1 MCADQSPVDGGTPQT
16 PSSPTKG
23 NRMYLVIGATA
34 HFGRQ
39 AVEEMVAAGVS
50 VRALTRTPEQAAL
63 PPEVEVVQADLTKP
77 ETLPAALVD
86 VEGVFLVLPY
96 GMDVAPLLAAAGQ
109 AGVRRLVFLSS
120 GAVVPGAEQQP
131 DVIAQYHRDVESAV
145 EASGFE
151 WTFLRL
157 LFPAINSLT
166 FAMQLQGG
174 DVIRAPYT
182 EAAFSA
188 VHERDVAEVAARIL
202 TGGGHAGRAY
212 DLTGPE
218 SLTQAQQVRI
228 LGEALG
234 RPLTVEDLAPEPV
247 LEQMSQFMDH
257 EFLAALFALMA
268 QAVGKP
274 APVNDVI
281 EQITGHPARTYSQWA
296 ADHRAD
302 FDG

>member
-1 MCADQSPVDGGTPQT
+1 
-16 PSSPTKG
+16 
-23 NRMYLVIGATA
+23 MYLVIGATG

-39 AVEEMVAAGVS
+39 TVEELAAAGAP
-50 VRALTRTPEQAAL
+50 VRALTRTPERAGL
-63 PPEVEVVQADLTKP
+63 PEEVDVVQGDLTKP
-77 ETLPAALVD
+77 DTLPAALAD
-86 VEGVFLVLPY
+86 VEAAFLVLPY
-96 GMDVAPLLAAAGQ
+96 GMDVAPLLAAAGR

-120 GAVVPGAEQQP
+120 GAVVPGADRQP
-131 DVIAQYHRDVESAV
+131 DVIAQYHRDVEQAI
-145 EASGFE
+145 EASGIE

-166 FAMQLQGG
+166 FAMQLPGG

-188 VHERDVAEVAARIL
+188 VHERDVAEVAAQIL
-202 TGGGHAGRAY
+202 TGGGHAGRGY

-218 SLTQAQQVRI
+218 SLTQAQQVRV
-228 LGEALG
+228 LGETLG
-234 RPLTVEDLAPEPV
+234 RKLTVEDLDPQPV
-247 LEQMSQFMDH
+247 LEQMSQFMDP

-274 APVNDVI
+274 APVNDII
-281 EQITGHPARTYSQWA
+281 EQITGHPARTYAQWA

-302 FDG
+302 FGG

>member
-1 MCADQSPVDGGTPQT
+1 
-16 PSSPTKG
+16 
-23 NRMYLVIGATA
+23 MYLVIGATA

-39 AVEEMVAAGVS
+39 AVEELVGAGAP
-50 VRALTRTPEQAAL
+50 VRALTRTPERAGL
-63 PPEVEVVQADLTKP
+63 PAEVEVAQGDLTKP
-77 ETLPAALVD
+77 ETLPAALGG
-86 VEGVFLVLPY
+86 VEAVLLVLPY
-96 GMDVAPLLAAAGQ
+96 GMDAAPLLAAAGR
-109 AGVRRLVFLSS
+109 AGVRRIVFLSS
-120 GAVVPGAEQQP
+120 GAIVPGAERQP
-131 DVIAQYHRDVESAV
+131 DVIAQYHRDVEQAI
-145 EASGFE
+145 EASGIE

-157 LFPAINSLT
+157 LFPAINSLA

-174 DVIRAPYT
+174 DVIRAPYA

-202 TGGGHAGRAY
+202 ISGGHAGRAY

-228 LGEALG
+228 LGGTLG
-234 RPLTVEDLAPEPV
+234 RHLTVEDLDPAPV
-247 LEQMSQFMDH
+247 LEQMGRFMDR

-281 EQITGHPARTYSQWA
+281 ERVTGHPARTYAQWA
-296 ADHRAD
+296 EDHRAD
-302 FDG
+302 FGG

>member
-1 MCADQSPVDGGTPQT
+1 
-16 PSSPTKG
+16 
-23 NRMYLVIGATA
+23 MYLVVGATA

-39 AVEEMVAAGVS
+39 TAEELAAAGAP
-50 VRALTRTPEQAAL
+50 VRALTRSPDTAGL
-63 PPEVEVVQADLTKP
+63 PIEVDVVRGDLTKP
-77 ETLPAALVD
+77 ETLPAALSE
-86 VEGVFLVLPY
+86 VEAAFLVLQY
-96 GMDVAPLLAAAGQ
+96 GMDVAPLLAAAVQ
-109 AGVRRLVFLSS
+109 AGVKRLVFLSS
-120 GAVVPGAEQQP
+120 GAIVPGAERQS
-131 DVIAQYHRDVESAV
+131 DVIAQYHRDVEQAI
-145 EASGFE
+145 EESGIE

-174 DVIRAPYT
+174 DVIRAPFT

-218 SLTQAQQVRI
+218 SLTQAQQIRI
-228 LGEALG
+228 LGAAIG
-234 RPLTVEDLAPEPV
+234 RPLTVEDLDPEPV
-247 LEQMSQFMDH
+247 LQQMSQFMDPA
-257 EFLAALFALMA
+257 FLSALFDLMA
-268 QAVGKP
+268 KAAGKT

-281 EQITGHPARTYSQWA
+281 EQITGHPARTYAQWA

-302 FDG
+302 FGG

>member
-1 MCADQSPVDGGTPQT
+1 
-16 PSSPTKG
+16 
-23 NRMYLVIGATA
+23 MYLVIGATA

-39 AVEEMVAAGVS
+39 AVEELVAAGAP
-50 VRALTRTPEQAAL
+50 VRALTRTPERAEL
-63 PPEVEVVQADLTKP
+63 PEEVDVVRGDLTKP
-77 ETLPAALVD
+77 ETLPAALAG
-86 VEGVFLVLPY
+86 VEAAFLVLQY

-120 GAVVPGAEQQP
+120 GAVVPGAERQP
-131 DVIAQYHRDVESAV
+131 DVIAQYHRDVERAI
-145 EASGFE
+145 EASGIE

-188 VHERDVAEVAARIL
+188 VHERDVAEVVARTLI
-202 TGGGHAGRAY
+202 GGHAGRAY

-218 SLTQAQQVRI
+218 SLTQAQQVGI
-228 LGEALG
+228 LGEMLG
-234 RPLTVEDLAPEPV
+234 RPLTVEDLDPEAV
-247 LEQMSQFMDH
+247 LEQMSRFMDP
-257 EFLAALFALMA
+257 EFLAALFGLMA

-281 EQITGHPARTYSQWA
+281 EQITGHPARAYARWA

-302 FDG
+302 FGG

>member
-1 MCADQSPVDGGTPQT
+1 
-16 PSSPTKG
+16 
-23 NRMYLVIGATA
+23 MYLVIGATA

-39 AVEEMVAAGVS
+39 AVEELVAAGAP
-50 VRALTRTPEQAAL
+50 VRALTRTPEQAGL
-63 PPEVEVVQADLTKP
+63 PAEVDVVRGDLTKP
-77 ETLPAALVD
+77 ETLPAALAG
-86 VEGVFLVLPY
+86 VEAVFLVLQY
-96 GMDVAPLLAAAGQ
+96 GMDVAPLLAAAGR

-120 GAVVPGAEQQP
+120 GAVVPGAERQP
-131 DVIAQYHRDVESAV
+131 DVIAQYHRDVERAI
-145 EASGFE
+145 EASGIE

-174 DVIRAPYT
+174 DVIRSPYA

-202 TGGGHAGRAY
+202 IGGGHAGRAY
-212 DLTGPE
+212 DLTGTE

-228 LGEALG
+228 LGETLG
-234 RPLTVEDLAPEPV
+234 RPLTVEDLDPEPV
-247 LEQMSQFMDH
+247 LQQMSQFMDP

-268 QAVGKP
+268 DAVGKP

-281 EQITGHPARTYSQWA
+281 EQITGHPARTYAEWA

-302 FDG
+302 FGG

>member
-1 MCADQSPVDGGTPQT
+1 M
-16 PSSPTKG
+16 
-23 NRMYLVIGATA
+23 
-34 HFGRQ
+34 
-39 AVEEMVAAGVS
+39 
-50 VRALTRTPEQAAL
+50 RALTRTPEQAGL
-63 PPEVEVVQADLTKP
+63 PAEVDVVRGDLTKP
-77 ETLPAALVD
+77 ETLPAALAG
-86 VEGVFLVLPY
+86 VEAAFLVLQY
-96 GMDVAPLLAAAGQ
+96 GMNVAPLLAAAGQ

-120 GAVVPGAEQQP
+120 GAVVPGAERQP
-131 DVIAQYHRDVESAV
+131 DVIAQYHRDVEQAI
-145 EASGFE
+145 EASGIE

-166 FAMQLQGG
+166 FAMQLQDG

-202 TGGGHAGRAY
+202 IGGGHAGRAY

-218 SLTQAQQVRI
+218 SLTQARQVRV
-228 LGEALG
+228 LGETLG
-234 RPLTVEDLAPEPV
+234 RPLTVEDLDPEPV
-247 LEQMSQFMDH
+247 LEQMSQFMDP

-268 QAVGKP
+268 QAIGKP

-281 EQITGHPARTYSQWA
+281 EQITGHPARTYAEWA

-302 FDG
+302 FGG

>member
-1 MCADQSPVDGGTPQT
+1 
-16 PSSPTKG
+16 
-23 NRMYLVIGATA
+23 MYLVVGATA

-39 AVEEMVAAGVS
+39 TAEELAAAGAP
-50 VRALTRTPEQAAL
+50 VRALTRSPDTAGL
-63 PPEVEVVQADLTKP
+63 PIEVDVVRGDLTKP
-77 ETLPAALVD
+77 ETLPAALSE
-86 VEGVFLVLPY
+86 VEAAFLVLQY
-96 GMDVAPLLAAAGQ
+96 GMDVAPLFAAAVQ
-109 AGVRRLVFLSS
+109 AGVKRLVFLSS
-120 GAVVPGAEQQP
+120 GAIVPGAERQS
-131 DVIAQYHRDVESAV
+131 DVIAQYHRDVEQAI
-145 EASGFE
+145 EESGIE

-174 DVIRAPYT
+174 DVIRAPFT

-218 SLTQAQQVRI
+218 SLTQAQQIRI
-228 LGEALG
+228 LGEAIG
-234 RPLTVEDLAPEPV
+234 RPLTVEDLDPEPV
-247 LEQMSQFMDH
+247 LQQMSQFMDPA
-257 EFLAALFALMA
+257 FLSALFDLMA
-268 QAVGKP
+268 KAAGET

-281 EQITGHPARTYSQWA
+281 EQITGHPARTYAQWA

-302 FDG
+302 FGG

>member
-1 MCADQSPVDGGTPQT
+1 
-16 PSSPTKG
+16 
-23 NRMYLVIGATA
+23 MYLVIGATA

-39 AVEEMVAAGVS
+39 AVEELVAAGAP
-50 VRALTRTPEQAAL
+50 VRALTRTPERAAL
-63 PPEVEVVQADLTKP
+63 PEGVDVVQADLTRP
-77 ETLPAALVD
+77 ETLPAALAG
-86 VEGVFLVLPY
+86 VEAVFLVVQY
-96 GMDVAPLLAAAGQ
+96 GMDVAPLLAAASR

-120 GAVVPGAEQQP
+120 GAVVPGADRQP
-131 DVIAQYHRDVESAV
+131 DVIAQYHRDVERAV
-145 EASGFE
+145 EATGIE

-157 LFPAINSLT
+157 LFPAVNSLT

-202 TGGGHAGRAY
+202 IDGGHAGLAY

-218 SLTQAQQVRI
+218 SLTQAQQVRV

-234 RPLTVEDLAPEPV
+234 RPLTVEDLDPAPV
-247 LEQMSQFMDH
+247 LEQMSQFMDA

-274 APVNDVI
+274 APVNDVV
-281 EQITGHPARTYSQWA
+281 EQITGHPARTYARWA

-302 FDG
+302 FGG